1 MSRFS
6 KKRFSQSN
14 NPFMREDAF
23 RNSASEPLDAGLGQA
38 DVAQRMTVQGAIN
51 KTFLLTA
58 LLLLTA
64 IFSYSNPS
72 PLFMWGGAIGGLV
85 VVLIAAFRPKSSPVL
100 APIYA
105 LLEGFFVGSI
115 SATYAYM
122 YNGIVFNAVCLTI
135 ATLFMMLFIY
145 KSGLIKVTSKFRTGV
160 MMATGA
166 ILLVYVLSFAL
177 SFFGIQIPYL
187 HEGGMMG
194 IGISVVILA
203 VAALNLLL
211 DFDNFEKGEQYGAP
225 MYMEWFSAM
234 GLLITLVWL
243 YIEFLRLLS
252 LLSSD

>member
-1 MSRFS
+1 
-6 KKRFSQSN
+6 
-14 NPFMREDAF
+14 MRDDAY
-23 RNSASEPLDAGLGQA
+23 RNSANQPLDAGLNQGIISQT
-38 DVAQRMTVQGAIN
+38 MTVQGAIN
-51 KTFLLTA
+51 KTFILTG

-85 VVLIAAFRPKSSPVL
+85 VVIIAAFRPKSSPVL

-115 SATYAYM
+115 SAVYANL

-145 KSGLIKVTSKFRTGV
+145 KSGLIKVTNKFRTGV
-160 MMATGA
+160 YMATGA
-166 ILLVYVLSFAL
+166 IALVYIMTLVLGMV
-177 SFFGIQIPYL
+177 GINVPYL
-187 HEGGMMG
+187 HEGGMIG
-194 IGISVVILA
+194 IGISVVILG

-211 DFDNFEKGEQYGAP
+211 DFDNFEKGEKYGAP

-252 LLSSD
+252 MLSSD

>member
-6 KKRFSQSN
+6 KDRFSKSS

-23 RNSASEPLDAGLGQA
+23 RNSANEPLDAGLGQA
-38 DVAQRMTVQGAIN
+38 DMVQRMTVQGAIN

-58 LLLLTA
+58 LLMLTA

-115 SATYAYM
+115 SATYAYL
-122 YNGIVFNAVCLTI
+122 YDGIVFNAVCLTI

-145 KSGLIKVTSKFRTGV
+145 KSGIIKVTNKLRTGI

-177 SFFGIQIPYL
+177 SFFGIQVPYL
-187 HEGGMMG
+187 HQGGMMG